1 MNFITKKA
9 LPRRAFLRGAGSA
22 LIGLPLLESMI
33 PALSAMSSTPANPVK
48 RLGFI
53 YIPNGVCQGPW
64 WPKSGGPGD
73 SKLELSPTLSP
84 LAPFRDQVTVLRGLA
99 HHQAEGL
106 GDGDAEHTRAGSV
119 WLNGVHPKLTEGADV
134 CAGKTADQIAAD
146 QICKDTA
153 LTSLELALEPNYMVG
168 NCNDGYS
175 CVYMNTFVWK
185 TATMPLPMENNPR
198 VVFERLFGM
207 GGSAAERL
215 AEIRRN
221 RSILDS
227 VSEEMASLRKSLG
240 ASDRVIVSE
249 YLDSVR
255 EIERRI
261 GKAEARTGGGAL
273 PEVLERP
280 AGIPESFEE
289 HAKLMFDLQWLAY
302 RTDVTRV
309 ITFQLAREFSNR
321 SYPNIGV
328 TDGHHTVSH
337 HENTAAKQEKYA
349 KINKYHMEL
358 FAYFLGKMQST
369 PDGDGSLL
377 DHSMFLYGGGISDG
391 NKHDHTNLPLLVA
404 GGGAGSLKGGR
415 YLEYPE
421 ATPMSNLLISL
432 LDKAGVKLDKLGDST
447 GPLKLEGLAAL

>member
-1 MNFITKKA
+1 
-9 LPRRAFLRGAGSA
+9 
-22 LIGLPLLESMI
+22 
-33 PALSAMSSTPANPVK
+33 
-48 RLGFI
+48 
-53 YIPNGVCQGPW
+53 
-64 WPKSGGPGD
+64 
-73 SKLELSPTLSP
+73 LSPTLSP
-84 LAPFRDQVTVLRGLA
+84 LEPFRDQVTVLRGLA

-134 CAGKTADQIAAD
+134 RAGKTADQIAAG

-207 GGSAAERL
+207 GGTAAERL
-215 AEIRRN
+215 AEIRRD

-227 VSEEMASLRKSLG
+227 VSQEMSSLQKSLG
-240 ASDRVIVSE
+240 ANDRVIVAE

-255 EIERRI
+255 EIEQRI
-261 GKAEARTGGGAL
+261 RKAEARTDSGAL

-280 AGIPESFEE
+280 AGIPESFDD

-349 KINKYHMEL
+349 KINHYHMQL
-358 FAYFLGKMQST
+358 FAYFLGRMQST

-391 NKHDHTNLPLLVA
+391 NKHDHANLPLLIA
-404 GGGAGSLKGGR
+404 GGGR
-415 YLEYPE
+415 YLQYPE

-447 GPLKLEGLAAL
+447 GPLKLEGLSAL

>member
-22 LIGLPLLESMI
+22 LIGLPLLESMV
-33 PALSAMSSTPANPVK
+33 PALTAMAATPANPVK
-48 RLGFI
+48 RLGFV

-64 WPKSGGPGD
+64 WPKSGTP
-73 SKLELSPTLSP
+73 KLQLSPTLTP
-84 LAPFRDQVTVLRGLA
+84 LEPFRDQVTVLRGLA

-106 GDGDAEHTRAGSV
+106 GDGDAEHTRAGAV

-134 CAGKTADQIAAD
+134 RAGKTADQIAAE

-215 AEIRRN
+215 AEIRKD

-227 VSEEMASLRKSLG
+227 VSEEMASLQKSLG

-255 EIERRI
+255 EIEQRLR
-261 GKAEARTGGGAL
+261 KAETRIDGGAL
-273 PEVLERP
+273 PEVLDRP

-321 SYPNIGV
+321 SYPNVGV

-337 HENTAAKQEKYA
+337 HENNAEKQEKYS
-349 KINKYHMEL
+349 KINKYHVEL

-391 NKHDHTNLPLLVA
+391 NKHDHSNLPLLVA

-415 YLEYPE
+415 YLEYPD

-432 LDKAGVKLDKLGDST
+432 LDKAGVKLDHLGDST
-447 GPLKLEGLAAL
+447 GPLKLNGLSAL

>member
-1 MNFITKKA
+1 MNFVTKKA
-9 LPRRAFLRGAGSA
+9 LPRRTFLRGAAGA
-22 LIGLPLLESMI
+22 LIGLPLLDSMV
-33 PALSAMSSTPANPVK
+33 PALSAMSATAANPVK
-48 RLGFI
+48 RLGFV
-53 YIPNGVCQGPW
+53 YIPNGVCQAPW
-64 WPKSGGPGD
+64 WPKSSGP
-73 SKLELSPTLSP
+73 KLELSPTLSA
-84 LAPFRDQVTVLRGLA
+84 LEPFRDQVTVLRGLA

-134 CAGKTADQIAAD
+134 RAGTTADQIAAE
-146 QICKDTA
+146 QISKDTQ

-185 TATMPLPMENNPR
+185 TPTMPLPMENNPR
-198 VVFERLFGM
+198 VVFERLFGL
-207 GGSAAERL
+207 GGSTAERL
-215 AEIRRN
+215 AEIRKN

-227 VSEEMASLRKSLG
+227 VSEEMAGLQRSLG
-240 ASDRVIVSE
+240 AGDRGIVTE

-255 EIERRI
+255 EMEERIR
-261 GKAEARTGGGAL
+261 KSAARADSGAL
-273 PEVLERP
+273 PSTLERP
-280 AGIPESFEE
+280 AGIPESFDD
-289 HAKLMFDLQWLAY
+289 HAKLMFDLQWLAF
-302 RTDVTRV
+302 RADITRV

-328 TDGHHTVSH
+328 TDGHHSVSH

-349 KINKYHMEL
+349 KINKYHVEL
-358 FAYFLGKMQST
+358 FAYFLAKMQAT

-391 NKHDHTNLPLLVA
+391 NKHDHCNLPLVLV

-415 YLEYPE
+415 YLEFPDP
-421 ATPMSNLLISL
+421 TPMSNMLVSL
-432 LDKAGVKLDKLGDST
+432 LDKAGVKMDKLGDST
-447 GPLKLEGLAAL
+447 GPLRVEGVTGL